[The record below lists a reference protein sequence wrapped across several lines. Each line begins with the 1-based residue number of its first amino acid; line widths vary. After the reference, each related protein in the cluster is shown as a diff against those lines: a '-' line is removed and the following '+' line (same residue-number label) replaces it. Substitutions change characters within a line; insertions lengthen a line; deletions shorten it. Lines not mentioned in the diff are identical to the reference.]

1 MYSTGREGVIV
12 AADSP
17 CDLRVPRAA
26 VVADPDAARLA
37 RNASALEEAGFCVT
51 SATDAAG
58 LAALLQDGKP
68 AVIIADASLLP
79 AIGTE
84 APVLLMVDLD
94 NPAET
99 SARPSGIHDCITK
112 PPAPREL
119 VHRASALIDL
129 VARRNASRQRAEA
142 LREQLRLVSAA
153 VRATNDPQ
161 EIANHVVAG
170 FGRTFKADHVLLA
183 TFEDERVPRITATWD
198 APGLQPLPPGV
209 LPDGKE
215 AHRTADLLWAGAET
229 MSTDAPETDD
239 PPAEGAR
246 TGEGGGTASG
256 LSSTFSTLAVPIGEG
271 NSSLGIIWIAMRDRR
286 RQWSRAELGLIQ
298 HVAGNAAYGLI
309 QSHLI
314 SSQQQVVKQLQQLD
328 KAKTDFLATVN
339 HELRTPLTSI
349 MAYLDM
355 IQEST
360 EQPVSPEVHQ
370 MLDIVVRNTE
380 RLRSLIEDMLSVSRN
395 GLDDSLM
402 HFTPVRL
409 GQTLDLVAAAL
420 RPLAKLQNVT
430 IEVDPVPEDPE
441 ILADEVQLQQ
451 VFTNLVS
458 NAIKFTPSGGRIEV
472 GSESHAAEDG
482 TRWAT
487 VSVADTGIGISS
499 DEIDHVF
506 TRFYRASN
514 AMSGAIPG
522 TGLGLAITKDI
533 VVRHGGKIDVASTL
547 GAGTTVTVSLPLDAD
562 RSRAN

>member
-1 MYSTGREGVIV
+1 MAVNTPS
-12 AADSP
+12 
-17 CDLRVPRAA
+17 DLRAPRTA
-26 VVADPDAARLA
+26 VVADPDDARLA
-37 RNASALEEAGFCVT
+37 SYAKALRDAGYSVLC
-51 SATDAAG
+51 AGDAEG
-58 LAALLQDGKP
+58 LAASLEECRP
-68 AVIIADASLLP
+68 AVVVVDASLS
-79 AIGTE
+79 AVRAD
-84 APVLLMVDLD
+84 APVLVVVDLD
-94 NPAET
+94 DPAEL
-99 SARPSGIHDCITK
+99 AAMQPSGVHDCIAK

-119 VHRASALIDL
+119 AYRATALIDMA
-129 VARRNASRQRAEA
+129 ARRNAARQETEA
-142 LREQLRLVSAA
+142 LREQLRQVSAA

-161 EIANHVVAG
+161 EIARHVVAG
-170 FGRTFKADHVLLA
+170 FGRTFKADHVWLT
-183 TFEDERVPRITATWD
+183 TFEDSRVPRINAAWSR
-198 APGLQPLPPGV
+198 PGLEPLREHA
-209 LPDGKE
+209 LPDE
-215 AHRTADLLWAGAET
+215 QDSRQAADLLWAGTET
-229 MSTDAPETDD
+229 SSSPGIEELTAG
-239 PPAEGAR
+239 EGASP
-246 TGEGGGTASG
+246 GIADAV
-256 LSSTFSTLAVPIGEG
+256 SSLAVPMGEG
-271 NSSLGIIWIAMRDRR
+271 SSSLGIIWIAMIDQPRT
-286 RQWSRAELGLIQ
+286 WSGTELGLIQ
-298 HVAGNAAYGLI
+298 HVAGNAAHGLI

-380 RLRSLIEDMLSVSRN
+380 RLRMLIEDMLSVSRN

-402 HFTPVRL
+402 HLAPVRL
-409 GQTLDLVAAAL
+409 GRTLDLVAAAL
-420 RPLAKLQNVT
+420 RPLATLQNVT
-430 IEVDPVPEDPE
+430 IAVEQIPDDPE

-458 NAIKFTPSGGRIEV
+458 NAIKFTPSGGRIQL
-472 GSESHAAEDG
+472 GSESHAAADG

-522 TGLGLAITKDI
+522 TGLGLAITQDI
-533 VVRHGGKIDVASTL
+533 VSRHGGRIDVASTL
-547 GAGTTVTVSLPLDAD
+547 GAGTTVTVSLPLNAE
-562 RSRAN
+562 RSQEN

>member
-1 MYSTGREGVIV
+1 M
-12 AADSP
+12 AAETPSG
-17 CDLRVPRAA
+17 LRAPRTA
-26 VVADPDAARLA
+26 VVADPDSGRLESY
-37 RNASALEEAGFCVT
+37 ASTLRDAGYSVLC
-51 SATDAAG
+51 AGDAAE
-58 LAALLQDGKP
+58 LAA
-68 AVIIADASLLP
+68 SLNAFQPSVVVVDSSLS
-79 AIGTE
+79 AME
-84 APVLLMVDLD
+84 ANAPVLVVVDLN
-94 NPAET
+94 NPAEL
-99 SARPSGIHDCITK
+99 AAMKASGIHDCIAK
-112 PPAPREL
+112 PPQPREL
-119 VHRASALIDL
+119 VHRATALIDM
-129 VARRNASRQRAEA
+129 VALRKAAREETEA
-142 LREQLRLVSAA
+142 LREQLRQVSAA
-153 VRATNDPQ
+153 VRGTNDPQ
-161 EIANHVVAG
+161 EIARHVVSG
-170 FGRTFKADHVLLA
+170 FGQTFKADHVWLS
-183 TFEDERVPRITATWD
+183 TFEDSRVSRINAAWSR
-198 APGLQPLPPGV
+198 PGLDPLPAHA
-209 LPDGKE
+209 LPDEKY
-215 AHRTADLLWAGAET
+215 ARQTADRLWAGAET
-229 MSTDAPETDD
+229 LSTAGTEETTAGQAPA
-239 PPAEGAR
+239 PGIANAV
-246 TGEGGGTASG
+246 
-256 LSSTFSTLAVPIGEG
+256 SSLAVPLGEG
-271 NSSLGIIWIAMRDRR
+271 SSSLGIIWIAMLNEPRT
-286 RQWSRAELGLIQ
+286 WTGTELGLMQ
-298 HVAGNAAYGLI
+298 HVAGNAAHGLI

-380 RLRSLIEDMLSVSRN
+380 RLRVLIEDMLSVSRN

-402 HFTPVRL
+402 HLTPVRL

-420 RPLAKLQNVT
+420 RPLATLQNVT
-430 IEVDPVPEDPE
+430 IAVEPVPEDPE

-472 GSESHAAEDG
+472 GSESHAAADG
-482 TRWAT
+482 SRWAT

-533 VVRHGGKIDVASTL
+533 VSRHGGRIDVSSTL
-547 GAGTTVTVSLPLDAD
+547 GSGTTVTVSLPLGTD
-562 RSRAN
+562 RSQEN

>member
-1 MYSTGREGVIV
+1 M
-12 AADSP
+12 AAEVP
-17 CDLRVPRAA
+17 CDLRAPRTA
-26 VVADPDAARLA
+26 VVADPDAGRLA
-37 RNASALEEAGFCVT
+37 QNSAALQAAGYCIRT
-51 SATDAAG
+51 ARDAAG
-58 LAALLQDGKP
+58 LGELLADGQP
-68 AVIIADASLLP
+68 AVIIADASLLS
-79 AIGTE
+79 AIESE
-84 APVLLMVDLD
+84 APVLLLVDLD

-112 PPAPREL
+112 PPVPREL

-129 VARRNASRQRAEA
+129 VARRTASRQGAEA

-161 EIANHVVAG
+161 EIADHVVAG
-170 FGRTFKADHVLLA
+170 FGTTFKADHVRLT
-183 TFEDERVPRITATWD
+183 TFEDERVPQINASWD
-198 APGLQPLPPGV
+198 APGLDALPDGV
-209 LPDGKE
+209 LPDE
-215 AHRTADLLWAGAET
+215 EDAHRTADMLWAGAET
-229 MSTDAPETDD
+229 LSSDAGDTDEGEHGGPAPGD
-239 PPAEGAR
+239 
-246 TGEGGGTASG
+246 GGTAAAGDAPPSG
-256 LSSTFSTLAVPIGEG
+256 LPHAFSTLAVPMGEG
-271 NSSLGIIWIAMRDRR
+271 KSSLGIIWITMVDRPR
-286 RQWSRAELGLIQ
+286 KWSRAELGLIQ
-298 HVAGNAAYGLI
+298 HVAGNAAHGLI

-380 RLRSLIEDMLSVSRN
+380 RLRTLIEDMLSVSRN

-402 HFTPVRL
+402 HLTPVRL
-409 GQTLDLVAAAL
+409 GQTLDLVASAL
-420 RPLAKLQNVT
+420 RPLANLQNVT
-430 IEVDPVPEDPE
+430 IAVEPVPEDPE

-472 GSESHAAEDG
+472 GSESHAAADG
-482 TRWAT
+482 SRWAT

-533 VVRHGGKIDVASTL
+533 VARHGGKIDVASTL
-547 GAGTTVTVSLPLDAD
+547 GAGTTVTVSLPLGAD
-562 RSRAN
+562 HSRAN

>member
-1 MYSTGREGVIV
+1 V
-12 AADSP
+12 AAESP
-17 CDLRVPRAA
+17 GDLGALRTA
-26 VVADPDAARLA
+26 VVADPDGGRLESYAR
-37 RNASALEEAGFCVT
+37 T
-51 SATDAAG
+51 
-58 LAALLQDGKP
+58 LQDGGYSVLCAGN
-68 AVIIADASLLP
+68 AVALAAAVDSCQPSVVVVDASLS
-79 AIGTE
+79 AVETA
-84 APVLLMVDLD
+84 APVLVVVDLD
-94 NPAET
+94 DPAEL
-99 SARPSGIHDCITK
+99 AAMNPSGIHDCIAK
-112 PPAPREL
+112 PPPPREL
-119 VHRASALIDL
+119 VHRATALIDQ
-129 VARRNASRQRAEA
+129 VARRKAARQETEA
-142 LREQLRLVSAA
+142 LREQLREVSAA

-161 EIANHVVAG
+161 EIARHVVAG
-170 FGRTFKADHVLLA
+170 FGRTFKADHVWLA
-183 TFEDERVPRITATWD
+183 TFEDSRVPRINAAWSR
-198 APGLQPLPPGV
+198 PGLEPLPEQA
-209 LPDGKE
+209 LPDE
-215 AHRTADLLWAGAET
+215 EYAQQTADRLWANAET
-229 MSTDAPETDD
+229 MSTAGTDEPSAGDAPAA
-239 PPAEGAR
+239 PIANAV
-246 TGEGGGTASG
+246 
-256 LSSTFSTLAVPIGEG
+256 SSLAVPMGEG
-271 NSSLGIIWIAMRDRR
+271 SSSLGIIWIAMLDGPRT
-286 RQWSRAELGLIQ
+286 WSGTELGLMQ

-380 RLRSLIEDMLSVSRN
+380 RLRILIEDMLSVSRN
-395 GLDDSLM
+395 GLDDSLL
-402 HFTPVRL
+402 HLTPVRL

-420 RPLAKLQNVT
+420 RPLATQQNVT
-430 IEVDPVPEDPE
+430 IAVEPVPEDPE

-472 GSESHAAEDG
+472 GSESHSASDG

-533 VVRHGGKIDVASTL
+533 VSRHGGRIDVSSTL
-547 GAGTTVTVSLPLDAD
+547 GSGTTVTVSLPLGT
-562 RSRAN
+562 RSQEN

>member
-1 MYSTGREGVIV
+1 M
-12 AADSP
+12 AADTPS
-17 CDLRVPRAA
+17 DLRAPRTA
-26 VVADPDAARLA
+26 VVADPDDARLA
-37 RNASALEEAGFCVT
+37 SYAKALRDAGYSVLC
-51 SATDAAG
+51 ARDAAG
-58 LAALLQDGKP
+58 LAASLEECRPSVVVVDTSLS
-68 AVIIADASLLP
+68 AVKAD
-79 AIGTE
+79 
-84 APVLLMVDLD
+84 APVLVVVDLD
-94 NPAET
+94 DPAEL
-99 SARPSGIHDCITK
+99 AAMKPSGIHDCIAK

-119 VHRASALIDL
+119 AYRATALIDM
-129 VARRNASRQRAEA
+129 VARRNAARQETEA
-142 LREQLRLVSAA
+142 LREQLRQVSAA
-153 VRATNDPQ
+153 VRATNDPE
-161 EIANHVVAG
+161 EIARHVVAG
-170 FGRTFKADHVLLA
+170 FGRTFKADHVWLT
-183 TFEDERVPRITATWD
+183 TFEDSRVPRINAAWSR
-198 APGLQPLPPGV
+198 PGLAPLNEEA
-209 LPDGKE
+209 LPDE
-215 AHRTADLLWAGAET
+215 EDARRAADLLWAGAET
-229 MSTDAPETDD
+229 SSSPGTEEPTAGEAASPGIGDAV
-239 PPAEGAR
+239 
-246 TGEGGGTASG
+246 
-256 LSSTFSTLAVPIGEG
+256 SSLAVPMGEG
-271 NSSLGIIWIAMRDRR
+271 SSSLGIIWIAMIDQPRT
-286 RQWSRAELGLIQ
+286 WSGTELGLIQ
-298 HVAGNAAYGLI
+298 HVAGNAAHGLI

-380 RLRSLIEDMLSVSRN
+380 RLRILIEDMLSVSRN

-402 HFTPVRL
+402 HLTPVRL

-420 RPLAKLQNVT
+420 RPLATLQNVT
-430 IEVDPVPEDPE
+430 IAVEQVPEDPE

-458 NAIKFTPSGGRIEV
+458 NAIKFTPSGGRIQV
-472 GSESHAAEDG
+472 GSESHAAADG

-533 VVRHGGKIDVASTL
+533 VSRHGGRIDVSSIL
-547 GAGTTVTVSLPLDAD
+547 GAGTTVTVSLPLDAE
-562 RSRAN
+562 RSQEN

>member
-1 MYSTGREGVIV
+1 VT
-12 AADSP
+12 ADMPWDTS
-17 CDLRVPRAA
+17 VPRTA
-26 VVADPDAARLA
+26 VVADPDGTRLA
-37 RNASALEEAGFCVT
+37 VNAQALRDAGYEVRT
-51 SATDAAG
+51 AGDAAG
-58 LAALLQDGKP
+58 LAALLEASVP
-68 AVIIADASLLP
+68 AVIVVDTSLS
-79 AIGTE
+79 AVEAE
-84 APVLLMVDLD
+84 APVLVMVDLD
-94 NPAET
+94 SPAEL
-99 SARPSGIHDCITK
+99 AAMQPPGIHDCVAK
-112 PPAPREL
+112 PVPPKEL
-119 VHRASALIDL
+119 VHRATALITQ
-129 VARRNASRQRAEA
+129 VSRRAAARREAEG

-153 VRATNDPQ
+153 VRGTNDPQ
-161 EIANHVVAG
+161 EIAHLVIEG
-170 FGRTFKADHVLLA
+170 FGRTFKADHVRLT
-183 TFEDERVPRITATWD
+183 TFEDDRVPPITATWTR
-198 APGLQPLPPGV
+198 PGLKELPAGA
-209 LPDGKE
+209 LPDE
-215 AHRTADLLWAGAET
+215 DAARDTANVLWAAAET
-229 MSTDAPETDD
+229 LSFDGSEEDARAGEAASAPRLS
-239 PPAEGAR
+239 PA
-246 TGEGGGTASG
+246 AS
-256 LSSTFSTLAVPIGEG
+256 LLAVPMGDG
-271 NSSLGIIWIAMRDRR
+271 GSSLGIIWIVMPDQQ

-298 HVAGNAAYGLI
+298 HVAGNAAHGLI

-380 RLRSLIEDMLSVSRN
+380 RLRMLIEDMLSVSRN
-395 GLDDSLM
+395 GHDDNLM
-402 HFTPVRL
+402 HLTPVRL
-409 GQTLDLVAAAL
+409 GHTLDLVAGAL
-420 RPLAKLQNVT
+420 RPLAQQQNVT
-430 IEVDPVPEDPE
+430 IAVDPLPEDTE

-472 GSESHAAEDG
+472 GSEAHSSADG

-499 DEIDHVF
+499 EEIDHVF

-533 VVRHGGKIDVASTL
+533 VARHGGRIDVASTL
-547 GAGTTVTVSLPLDAD
+547 GAGTTVTVSLPLDYC
-562 RSRAN
+562 RSQAN

>member
-1 MYSTGREGVIV
+1 V
-12 AADSP
+12 AAESP
-17 CDLRVPRAA
+17 SDLSALRTA
-26 VVADPDAARLA
+26 VVADPDGGRLETYARALRDA
-37 RNASALEEAGFCVT
+37 GYSVLCAGNA
-51 SATDAAG
+51 DG
-58 LAALLQDGKP
+58 LAA
-68 AVIIADASLLP
+68 AVDSCRPSVVVVDASLS
-79 AIGTE
+79 AVETA
-84 APVLLMVDLD
+84 APVLVVVDLD
-94 NPAET
+94 DPAEL
-99 SARPSGIHDCITK
+99 AAMNPSGIHDCIAK
-112 PPAPREL
+112 PPPPREL
-119 VHRASALIDL
+119 VHRATALIDQ
-129 VARRNASRQRAEA
+129 VARRKAARQETEA
-142 LREQLRLVSAA
+142 LREQLREVSAA

-161 EIANHVVAG
+161 EIARHVVAG
-170 FGRTFKADHVLLA
+170 FGRTFKADHVWLA
-183 TFEDERVPRITATWD
+183 TFEDSRVPRINAAWSR
-198 APGLQPLPPGV
+198 PGLEPLPEQA
-209 LPDGKE
+209 LPDE
-215 AHRTADLLWAGAET
+215 EYAQQTADRLWANAET
-229 MSTDAPETDD
+229 MSTAGTDEPAAGDAPA
-239 PPAEGAR
+239 PGIANAV
-246 TGEGGGTASG
+246 
-256 LSSTFSTLAVPIGEG
+256 SSLAVPMGEG
-271 NSSLGIIWIAMRDRR
+271 SSSLGIIWIAMLDGPRT
-286 RQWSRAELGLIQ
+286 WSGTELGLMQ

-380 RLRSLIEDMLSVSRN
+380 RLRILIEDMLSVSRN
-395 GLDDSLM
+395 GLDDSLL
-402 HFTPVRL
+402 HLTPVRL

-420 RPLAKLQNVT
+420 RPLATQQNVT
-430 IEVDPVPEDPE
+430 IAVDPVPEDPE

-472 GSESHAAEDG
+472 GSESHSASDG

-533 VVRHGGKIDVASTL
+533 VSRHGGRIDVSSTL
-547 GAGTTVTVSLPLDAD
+547 GSGTTVTVSLPLDT
-562 RSRAN
+562 RSQEN

>member
-1 MYSTGREGVIV
+1 M
-12 AADSP
+12 
-17 CDLRVPRAA
+17 PRSA
-26 VVADPDAARLA
+26 VVADPDAGRLA
-37 RNASALEEAGFCVT
+37 LNAAALRDAGFTVHT
-51 SATDAAG
+51 ISDTAG
-58 LAALLQDGKP
+58 LAGLLNAGEP
-68 AVIIADASLLP
+68 SVIVVDAPLLP
-79 AIGTE
+79 AAE
-84 APVLLMVDLD
+84 SDVPVLVMVDLD

-99 SARPSGIHDCITK
+99 KVRPPGIHDCIAK

-119 VHRASALIDL
+119 VHRATALIDL
-129 VARRNASRQRAEA
+129 VSRRNASRQEAEA
-142 LREQLRLVSAA
+142 LREQLRQVSAA
-153 VRATNDPQ
+153 VRATNDPE
-161 EIANHVVAG
+161 EIAKQVVAG
-170 FGRTFKADHVLLA
+170 FGRTFKADHVRLT
-183 TFEDERVPRITATWD
+183 TFEDNRVPLITATWNR
-198 APGLQPLPPGV
+198 PGLGPLPANALPGEE
-209 LPDGKE
+209 E
-215 AHRTADLLWAGAET
+215 ARRTADRLWAGADAAAG
-229 MSTDAPETDD
+229 DAP
-239 PPAEGAR
+239 ASNIAN
-246 TGEGGGTASG
+246 TA
-256 LSSTFSTLAVPIGEG
+256 STLAVPMGEG
-271 NSSLGIIWIAMRDRR
+271 SSSLGIIWITSIDRPR
-286 RQWSRAELGLIQ
+286 KWSRAELGLIQ
-298 HVAGNAAYGLI
+298 HVAGNAAHGLI

-360 EQPVSPEVHQ
+360 EQPVSSEVHQ

-402 HFTPVRL
+402 HLTPVRL

-430 IEVDPVPEDPE
+430 IAVDPVPEDPE

-472 GSESHAAEDG
+472 GSESHAAADG

-533 VVRHGGKIDVASTL
+533 VARHGGHIDVASTL
-547 GAGTTVTVSLPLDAD
+547 GAGTTVTVSLPLNAD
-562 RSRAN
+562 RSRSN

>member
-1 MYSTGREGVIV
+1 MYSIGTEGVLV
-12 AADSP
+12 AADAP
-17 CDLRVPRAA
+17 DRVLLPRTA
-26 VVADPDAARLA
+26 VVADPDGTRLELVVGALRAAGYTVQAAR
-37 RNASALEEAGFCVT
+37 
-51 SATDAAG
+51 DAAG
-58 LAALLQDGKP
+58 LAALLAKAEP
-68 AVIIADASLLP
+68 SVIVVDASLP
-79 AIGTE
+79 AFETE
-84 APVLLMVDLD
+84 APLLLMLDLD
-94 NPAET
+94 KPADAAA
-99 SARPSGIHDCITK
+99 ARPPGVHDCIAI

-119 VHRASALIDL
+119 VHRANALIDL
-129 VARRNASRQRAEA
+129 VARRNASRQEAEA
-142 LREQLRLVSAA
+142 LREQLRRVSAA
-153 VRATNDPQ
+153 VRGTNDPQ
-161 EIANHVVAG
+161 EIARHVVAG
-170 FGRTFKADHVLLA
+170 FGRTFKADHVRLT
-183 TFEDERVPRITATWD
+183 TFEDPRVPRITASWNRS
-198 APGLQPLPPGV
+198 GLEPLPAHA
-209 LPDGKE
+209 LPDE
-215 AHRTADLLWAGAET
+215 DAARRTADLLWAGTEK
-229 MSTDAPETDD
+229 
-239 PPAEGAR
+239 
-246 TGEGGGTASG
+246 
-256 LSSTFSTLAVPIGEG
+256 LSSGAAEEDVQSGGPAQDAAKAVSALAVPMGEG
-271 NSSLGIIWIAMRDRR
+271 DSSLGIIWIAMRDRPR
-286 RQWSRAELGLIQ
+286 KWSGTELGLIQ
-298 HVAGNAAYGLI
+298 HVAGNAAHGLI

-314 SSQQQVVKQLQQLD
+314 SSQQQVVKQLRQLD

-380 RLRSLIEDMLSVSRN
+380 RLRMLIEDMLSVSRN
-395 GLDDSLM
+395 GMDDTLM
-402 HFTPVRL
+402 HLTPVRL

-420 RPLAKLQNVT
+420 RPLAKQQNVT
-430 IEVDPVPEDPE
+430 IAVDPLPEDPE

-487 VSVADTGIGISS
+487 VRVADTGIGISS

-533 VVRHGGKIDVASTL
+533 VSRHGGHINVASTL
-547 GAGTTVTVSLPLDAD
+547 GSGTTVTVSLPLGAD
-562 RSRAN
+562 RTRAN

>member
-1 MYSTGREGVIV
+1 M
-12 AADSP
+12 P
-17 CDLRVPRAA
+17 CDLGVPRTA
-26 VVADPDAARLA
+26 VVADPDAGRLA
-37 RNASALEEAGFCVT
+37 RNTAALQDAGFHVLP
-51 SATDAAG
+51 AGDAGALVQLLAG
-58 LAALLQDGKP
+58 GRPD
-68 AVIIADASLLP
+68 VIVADAPLLP
-79 AIGTE
+79 AIDSE
-84 APVLLMVDLD
+84 APVLVMVDLD

-99 SARPSGIHDCITK
+99 SVRPAGIHDCITK

-129 VARRNASRQRAEA
+129 VARRTASRQDAEA

-153 VRATNDPQ
+153 LRATNDPQ
-161 EIANHVVAG
+161 EIADHVVAG
-170 FGRTFKADHVLLA
+170 FGTTFKADHVRLV
-183 TFEDERVPRITATWD
+183 TFEDERVPRINASWD
-198 APGLQPLPPGV
+198 SPGLPPLPEGV
-209 LPDGKE
+209 LPDEDE
-215 AHRTADLLWAGAET
+215 ARRTADLLWAGAET
-229 MSTDAPETDD
+229 LSSEAGEAEEGEHGGPAPADGRTTTAGDAPSSDLT
-239 PPAEGAR
+239 PA
-246 TGEGGGTASG
+246 
-256 LSSTFSTLAVPIGEG
+256 FSTLAVPMGEG
-271 NSSLGIIWIAMRDRR
+271 SSSLGIIWITLADRAR
-286 RQWSRAELGLIQ
+286 KWSRAELGLIQ
-298 HVAGNAAYGLI
+298 HVAGNAAHGLI

-355 IQEST
+355 IQESS

-380 RLRSLIEDMLSVSRN
+380 RLRTLIEDMLSVSRN
-395 GLDDSLM
+395 GLDDTLM
-402 HFTPVRL
+402 HLTPVRL
-409 GQTLDLVAAAL
+409 GQTLDIVASAL
-420 RPLAKLQNVT
+420 RPLARQQNVT
-430 IEVDPVPEDPE
+430 IAVEPVPEDPE

-533 VVRHGGKIDVASTL
+533 VARHGGKIDVASTL